1 MWRDTHLRVTGPA
14 VNSIQYSFAV
24 DWTFMGQPLIE
35 ESVKP
40 PAPHIGETAAGVQ
53 MITSGPLSQWNN
65 IAYVFLKVI
74 NNAKKRVYIQTPYF
88 LPTESMLK
96 ALQSAALSRVDV
108 RIMIPRRSDS
118 AILRYASFSYVQE
131 CLRAG
136 IKFYLYDA
144 GMLHSKTLI
153 VDNEFSSAGSTNFD
167 FRSFE
172 HNFEGN
178 LLIYST
184 DVNRRMR
191 DIFMEDL
198 RSCTRINA
206 AEWSRRSILEKS
218 LESVVR
224 LMSPIL

>member
-1 MWRDTHLRVTGPA
+1 
-14 VNSIQYSFAV
+14 
-24 DWTFMGQPLIE
+24 
-35 ESVKP
+35 
-40 PAPHIGETAAGVQ
+40 

-153 VDNEFSSAGSTNFD
+153 VDNEFSSAGSTISISG
-167 FRSFE
+167 RS
-172 HNFEGN
+172 N
-178 LLIYST
+178 I
-184 DVNRRMR
+184 
-191 DIFMEDL
+191 I
-198 RSCTRINA
+198 
-206 AEWSRRSILEKS
+206 SRGICSSI
-218 LESVVR
+218 R
-224 LMSPIL
+224 PT